1 MSRRSIGIVV
11 NGVTGRMGY
20 RQHLLRS
27 SLAIRDQ
34 GGLPAADGTRI
45 WPEPV
50 LVGRSEARLAAI
62 AERHGLT
69 NWTTDLGAA
78 LSRDDVQIYFDA
90 QVTQQREK
98 AIRAAIEAGRHVY
111 TEKPLAEDLA
121 SAMDLVR
128 LARAAGIRHGVVA
141 DKLFLPGIRKLKR
154 LVEGGFFG
162 RILSVRGEFGY
173 WVFEGGWQPAQR
185 PSWNYRAA
193 DGGGIVMDMFPHW
206 EYVLEQLFAPVR
218 AVQCVAATHIPT
230 RVDEAG
236 EPYTA
241 TAHDAAYAIFELDGG
256 IVAQVNSSWA
266 VRVYR
271 DELVEFQVDGTHGSA
286 VAGLRECRIQH
297 RATTPKPV
305 WNPDLPADEEFRSQW
320 QRVPD
325 NEEFDNGF
333 KVQWEAF
340 LRHVADGTPFPWDFV
355 AAARGVRPAQL
366 KDRLRRRACGRPSG
380 RRERTEGAGRPGLGR
395 HPGVPAASVASR
407 ARRRRGDGHRPAG
420 HGAGLRR
427 DPRADPALGRTGAG
441 RGRTD
446 RRRGRDRSPGTRL
459 SHARRAQRSVRLPA
473 RRRGRRRRPAGHHV
487 QPPARRDR
495 PLRRGLP
502 IRLQWTVR
510 PGAGPGRAALAG
522 RDVRPV
528 PRRVLGIVRCGRRRR
543 DPAHARQEL
552 RPGHRRR
559 QGVAPQ
565 RGVRGVVTPP
575 PAGGGTPLHRRRLQ
589 LPAADP
595 GRRARPLRRAAG
607 HLRRHRTGRRGGPAG
622 ARRRRPGVLRPDPR
636 ADRAAVP
643 PHLLRAHLL
652 LQDRDRLPR
661 LAGRASGPLH
671 HGQWAARGPVGDPLR
686 DAEGRRHPKAA
697 RSERT
702 RRPSE

>member
-27 SLAIRDQ
+27 LLAIRDQ

-98 AIRAAIEAGRHVY
+98 AIRAAIEAGKHVY

-173 WVFEGGWQPAQR
+173 WVFEGNWQPAQR

-355 AAARGVRPAQL
+355 AAARGVQL
-366 KDRLRRRACGRPSG
+366 AELALRSA
-380 RRERTEGAGRPGLGR
+380 
-395 HPGVPAASVASR
+395 
-407 ARRRRGDGHRPAG
+407 
-420 HGAGLRR
+420 
-427 DPRADPALGRTGAG
+427 
-441 RGRTD
+441 
-446 RRRGRDRSPGTRL
+446 
-459 SHARRAQRSVRLPA
+459 
-473 RRRGRRRRPAGHHV
+473 
-487 QPPARRDR
+487 
-495 PLRRGLP
+495 
-502 IRLQWTVR
+502 
-510 PGAGPGRAALAG
+510 
-522 RDVRPV
+522 
-528 PRRVLGIVRCGRRRR
+528 
-543 DPAHARQEL
+543 
-552 RPGHRRR
+552 
-559 QGVAPQ
+559 
-565 RGVRGVVTPP
+565 
-575 PAGGGTPLHRRRLQ
+575 
-589 LPAADP
+589 
-595 GRRARPLRRAAG
+595 
-607 HLRRHRTGRRGGPAG
+607 
-622 ARRRRPGVLRPDPR
+622 
-636 ADRAAVP
+636 
-643 PHLLRAHLL
+643 
-652 LQDRDRLPR
+652 
-661 LAGRASGPLH
+661 
-671 HGQWAARGPVGDPLR
+671 
-686 DAEGRRHPKAA
+686 AEGRRVEVPELA
-697 RSERT
+697 
-702 RRPSE
+702 P